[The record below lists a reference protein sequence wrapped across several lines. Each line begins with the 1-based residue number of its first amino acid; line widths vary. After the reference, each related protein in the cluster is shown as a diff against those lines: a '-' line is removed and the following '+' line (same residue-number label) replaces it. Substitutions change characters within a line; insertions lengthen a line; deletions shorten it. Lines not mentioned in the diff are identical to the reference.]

1 MITIEFN
8 GLSEAVDNA
17 ASLLQLIELKELNP
31 KSLALVLND
40 QVVPRSRWAQIQCQQ
55 SDKIDIF
62 SAVAGG

>member
-8 GLSEAVDNA
+8 GLAQELGYNS
-17 ASLLQLIELKELNP
+17 SLLQLIELKNLNP

-40 QVVPRSRWAQIQCQQ
+40 QVVPRSRWAQIECQH
-55 SDKIDIF
+55 SDKIDVF

>member
-8 GLSEAVDNA
+8 GLVEHLNSNA
-17 ASLLQLIELKELNP
+17 NLLQLIELKNLNP

-40 QVVPRSRWAQIQCQQ
+40 QVVPRSRWGQIECQQ
-55 SDKIDIF
+55 SDKIDVF

>member
-8 GLSEAVDNA
+8 GSAEKLQSN
-17 ASLLQLIELKELNP
+17 ASLLQLVELKDLNP

-40 QVVPRSRWAQIQCQQ
+40 QVVPRSRWAQIECQQ
-55 SDKIDIF
+55 SDKIDVF